1 MLQHLAGSS
10 THRLAYSSSVSSS
23 TSEALSWCNASAMR
37 PDDLAEGGAAS
48 FYGLVLV
55 SAFLASL
62 VPVIVTRAM
71 QKRFSNGWVAMCAVA
86 VAAGAQWSALH
97 PDAVAWA
104 NATSYFDP
112 YEILDVASNSNS
124 SVVRKAYRALSKA
137 HHPDKGGDPN
147 KFRELASA
155 YAALAGD
162 ATAKRNYRDHGHPD
176 GPRPQFAGIALPRG
190 NEGVVLTLYVL
201 LLALAIVP
209 VVMMV
214 KATSKPATR
223 MPKKATVLAL
233 RDALAD
239 KARRPRTTAQWL
251 SLLGALLDDHEGLN
265 APDDAD
271 PAGTLRA
278 VKALDKGGAK
288 AVAPRT
294 ATGAALVRRASPAA
308 AGRRLDGGGEDEAG
322 VELALAGNLARA
334 ALELSLG
341 VGLDAAKLAAAALQH
356 VVAGAPPDAAEPA
369 AISSLS
375 LAVFDDDEPLP
386 DVRAGDVAVASLEL
400 KVPPGDYVVLLG
412 NSNQNAVV
420 AYKPVTVPK
429 NPCDFQF
436 QVKCPDRVGKYI
448 LAASVHAVDRHVEA
462 SRTVPYKVE
471 RQED

>member
-1 MLQHLAGSS
+1 MLGYQHRRRR
-10 THRLAYSSSVSSS
+10 RLRLEPVV
-23 TSEALSWCNASAMR
+23 
-37 PDDLAEGGAAS
+37 GA
-48 FYGLVLV
+48 
-55 SAFLASL
+55 
-62 VPVIVTRAM
+62 P
-71 QKRFSNGWVAMCAVA
+71 
-86 VAAGAQWSALH
+86 
-97 PDAVAWA
+97 PDAVAGERDA
-104 NATSYFDP
+104 LLDP

-251 SLLGALLDDHEGLN
+251 SLLGALLDDHEGLD

-308 AGRRLDGGGEDEAG
+308 AGGGWTAAARTRPEWSSRSRGTS
-322 VELALAGNLARA
+322 RA

-341 VGLDAAKLAAAALQH
+341 VGLDAAKGAAAALQH
-356 VVAGAPPDAAEPA
+356 VVAGAPPDAAAA

-386 DVRAGDVAVASLEL
+386 DVRAGDVAVAALEL

-420 AYKPVTVPK
+420 AYKPVTVPN

-436 QVKCPDRVGKYI
+436 HVKCPDGALRLHI
-448 LAASVHAVDRHVEA
+448 
-462 SRTVPYKVE
+462 
-471 RQED
+471 

>member
-1 MLQHLAGSS
+1 
-10 THRLAYSSSVSSS
+10 
-23 TSEALSWCNASAMR
+23 MR

-71 QKRFSNGWVAMCAVA
+71 QKRFSKGWVAMCAVA

-209 VVMMV
+209 VVMM
-214 KATSKPATR
+214 
-223 MPKKATVLAL
+223 
-233 RDALAD
+233 
-239 KARRPRTTAQWL
+239 ARRPRTTAQWL
-251 SLLGALLDDHEGLN
+251 SLLGALLDDHEGLD

-294 ATGAALVRRASPAA
+294 ATGAALVRRASTAA

-322 VELALAGNLARA
+322 
-334 ALELSLG
+334 
-341 VGLDAAKLAAAALQH
+341 H

-386 DVRAGDVAVASLEL
+386 DVRAGDVAVASIEL

-420 AYKPVTVPK
+420 AYRPVTVPK

-436 QVKCPDRVGKYI
+436 QVKCPDRVGKYVKYV

>member
-1 MLQHLAGSS
+1 
-10 THRLAYSSSVSSS
+10 
-23 TSEALSWCNASAMR
+23 MR

-71 QKRFSNGWVAMCAVA
+71 QKRFSKGWVAMCAVA

-112 YEILDVASNSNS
+112 YEILDVASDSNS

-137 HHPDKGGDPN
+137 RHPDKGGDPN

-190 NEGVVLTLYVL
+190 DEGVVLTLYVL

-239 KARRPRTTAQWL
+239 KRGGARTTAQWL
-251 SLLGALLDDHEGLN
+251 SLLGALLDDHEGLD

-278 VKALDKGGAK
+278 VKALDTA
-288 AVAPRT
+288 APGRRAGT
-294 ATGAALVRRASPAA
+294 ATARARAREPAA
-308 AGRRLDGGGEDEAG
+308 AGRRPDGGGEDEAG
-322 VELALAGNLARA
+322 VELALAGTSRGRSSCRRRGPRRA
-334 ALELSLG
+334 SS
-341 VGLDAAKLAAAALQH
+341 AAALQH

-386 DVRAGDVAVASLEL
+386 DVRG
-400 KVPPGDYVVLLG
+400 
-412 NSNQNAVV
+412 
-420 AYKPVTVPK
+420 
-429 NPCDFQF
+429 
-436 QVKCPDRVGKYI
+436 RRRRR
-448 LAASVHAVDRHVEA
+448 VDRAEGPLA
-462 SRTVPYKVE
+462 TTSCCSATRTRTPSSPTSP
-471 RQED
+471 

>member
-1 MLQHLAGSS
+1 
-10 THRLAYSSSVSSS
+10 
-23 TSEALSWCNASAMR
+23 MR

-71 QKRFSNGWVAMCAVA
+71 QKRFSKGWVAMCAVA

-112 YEILDVASNSNS
+112 YEILDVASDSNS

-137 HHPDKGGDPN
+137 RHPDKGGDPN

-190 NEGVVLTLYVL
+190 DEGVVLTLYVL

-223 MPKKATVLAL
+223 MPKKAT
-233 RDALAD
+233 
-239 KARRPRTTAQWL
+239 WL
-251 SLLGALLDDHEGLN
+251 SLLGALLDDHEGLD

-278 VKALDKGGAK
+278 VKALDTGGAK

-308 AGRRLDGGGEDEAG
+308 AGRRPDGGGEDEAG

-386 DVRAGDVAVASLEL
+386 DVRAGDVAVASIEL

-448 LAASVHAVDRHVEA
+448 LAVRPRRDRHVGV
-462 SRTVPYKVE
+462 RTVPAVE
-471 RQED
+471 RQEDRAHVCHDRCTVAQPFALTWKPWTS